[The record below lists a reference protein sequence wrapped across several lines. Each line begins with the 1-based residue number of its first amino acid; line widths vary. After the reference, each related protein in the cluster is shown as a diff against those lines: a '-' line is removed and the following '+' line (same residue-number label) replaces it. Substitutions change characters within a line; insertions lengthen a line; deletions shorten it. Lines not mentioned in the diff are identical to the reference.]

1 MGVTS
6 AVGTGVV
13 GTVEVG
19 TADMA
24 EMGVKCMAG
33 GVAVGIAMSA
43 ATSSSLKVSAIR
55 RTDIQNK
62 GRLHQ
67 KVIYIYI
74 YIYVYVYKK
83 EKKEEGNDKK
93 EKKKKRKKKKELNK
107 IGEIHTPEL
116 GLMVTTL
123 LLIRIRNPLLHGGF
137 VIRILKNLVRSLRR
151 RVCIRPKCSRARD
164 GRRGN
169 HKEGAILHSL
179 R

>member
-74 YIYVYVYKK
+74 YIYVYMYIYMYMYIKRRRK
-83 EKKEEGNDKK
+83 RRAMI
-93 EKKKKRKKKKELNK
+93 KKKKRKKEKKKELNK

-123 LLIRIRNPLLHGGF
+123 LLIRI
-137 VIRILKNLVRSLRR
+137 LKNLVRSLRR
-151 RVCIRPKCSRARD
+151 QVCIRPKCSRARD

-169 HKEGAILHSL
+169 HKKGAILHSL

>member
-67 KVIYIYI
+67 KVIYIYMYM
-74 YIYVYVYKK
+74 YIKRRRK
-83 EKKEEGNDKK
+83 RRAMI
-93 EKKKKRKKKKELNK
+93 KKKKRKKEKKKELNK

-151 RVCIRPKCSRARD
+151 QVCIRPKCSRARD

-169 HKEGAILHSL
+169 HKKGAILHSL

>member
-74 YIYVYVYKK
+74 YMYMYIKRRRK
-83 EKKEEGNDKK
+83 RRAMI
-93 EKKKKRKKKKELNK
+93 KKKKRKKEKKKELNK

-151 RVCIRPKCSRARD
+151 QFCIRPKCSRARD

-169 HKEGAILHSL
+169 HKKGAILHSL

>member
-74 YIYVYVYKK
+74 YIYIYMYMYIKRRRK
-83 EKKEEGNDKK
+83 RRAMI
-93 EKKKKRKKKKELNK
+93 KKKKRKKK
-107 IGEIHTPEL
+107 GT
-116 GLMVTTL
+116 
-123 LLIRIRNPLLHGGF
+123 
-137 VIRILKNLVRSLRR
+137 
-151 RVCIRPKCSRARD
+151 
-164 GRRGN
+164 
-169 HKEGAILHSL
+169 
-179 R
+179 